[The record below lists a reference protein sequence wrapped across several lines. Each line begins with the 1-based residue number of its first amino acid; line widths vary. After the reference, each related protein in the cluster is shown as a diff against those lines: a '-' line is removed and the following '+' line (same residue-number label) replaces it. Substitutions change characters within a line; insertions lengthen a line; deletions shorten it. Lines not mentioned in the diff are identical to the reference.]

1 MHKVAS
7 IVAAAL
13 LALSGCQS
21 QQMSEAY
28 ARQVATSFSR
38 DCLSADAPSA
48 VFKNHLKRLCSCT
61 SDRIAQTPMQ
71 IGESSDSINAKI
83 QASMKVCY
91 DKLGGDADAEDYRA
105 VGIPSPTDAQT
116 SGYANQR
123 TEHAQGVLPGN
134 LGRG

>member
-13 LALSGCQS
+13 FALSGCQS
-21 QQMSEAY
+21 QQMNVAY
-28 ARQVATSFSR
+28 ARQVATSFSK

-48 VFKNHLKRLCSCT
+48 VFKNHLTRLCSCT

-83 QASMKVCY
+83 QASMKVCF
-91 DKLGGDADAEDYRA
+91 DKLGGNPDAEDYRA
-105 VGIPSPTDAQT
+105 VGIPPRADARA
-116 SGYANQR
+116 SG
-123 TEHAQGVLPGN
+123 
-134 LGRG
+134 